1 MNQAQTQLSQFCP
14 ASSSHNPSYLP
25 AQESAESRTF
35 KLFPE
40 TSWNILTKLRLV
52 IFISFKMHW
61 KSTCLIETKH
71 VSMMGLIVTHVIAF
85 TKWCAIPKGDVR
97 PKRYG
102 RNPSPHSLRPLPVG
116 DSQAETDS
124 TSTGRQGHP
133 GRQRSFFFC
142 FSLVMHLVGSL

>member
-1 MNQAQTQLSQFCP
+1 MWKLRKQLKEAPTASERQNQAQTQLSQFCP

-25 AQESAESRTF
+25 LPRNPQNPELS

-61 KSTCLIETKH
+61 KSTCTIETKH
-71 VSMMGLIVTHVIAF
+71 VSMMGLIVTLAF
-85 TKWCAIPKGDVR
+85 TKWCVIPKGDVR

-102 RNPSPHSLRPLPVG
+102 RNPSPHSL
-116 DSQAETDS
+116 
-124 TSTGRQGHP
+124 
-133 GRQRSFFFC
+133 
-142 FSLVMHLVGSL
+142 